1 MARQQRTNYKRQRL
15 QPGAPKLVVPLT
27 WDVEW
32 INPVTLRVTVD
43 GSFDDMHVVGDPP
56 FVLTGWGGPAPTMAI
71 NLPTIDLTYG
81 AAVPLVGQLVLSE
94 PWFGMGNTYG
104 AYLAA
109 STQRYTKVNTALVQ
123 IEVTAAVV
131 TSSFTVDL
139 TASGIAVPTAYI
151 SAPAIIDLTT
161 GNPLSVSALAAPL
174 INMND
179 PLGGLVAGNVIQ
191 LGSNDSNFFNNTGG
205 WLQAFS
211 VVST

>member
-15 QPGAPKLVVPLT
+15 QPGAPKLIVPLT
-27 WDVEW
+27 WDAEW

-43 GSFDDMHVVGDPP
+43 GSFEDITINGEPP
-56 FVLTGWGGPAPTMAI
+56 FVLAGWGGPAPTMTI
-71 NLPTIDLTYG
+71 NLPTIDLVYG
-81 AAVPLVGQLVLSE
+81 AAVPLSSNLSLAE

-123 IEVTAAVV
+123 IEVTAAQI
-131 TSSFTVDL
+131 TSAFTLDL
-139 TASGIAVPTAYI
+139 TASGIGGPTAYI

-211 VVST
+211 VVSS

>member
-15 QPGAPKLVVPLT
+15 QPGAPKLIVPLT

-32 INPVTLRVTVD
+32 IDPVTLRVTVD
-43 GSFDDMHVVGDPP
+43 GSFEDMHIDGEPP
-56 FVLTGWGGPAPTMAI
+56 FVLAGWGGPAPTMTI
-71 NLPTIDLTYG
+71 NLPTIDLVYG
-81 AAVPLVGQLVLSE
+81 AAVPLSSSLSLAE

-109 STQRYTKVNTALVQ
+109 SVQRYRKVNTALVQ
-123 IEVTAAVV
+123 IEVVSAIVNNANQV
-131 TSSFTVDL
+131 TL
-139 TASGIAVPTAYI
+139 TIDGAGGPTAWTTP
-151 SAPAIIDLTT
+151 PAIIDLDT
-161 GNPLSVSALAAPL
+161 GYALSISYLTAPL
-174 INMND
+174 LVMND
-179 PLGGLVAGNVIQ
+179 PSGGLIPGHTIQ